1 MLFKSHYQKKV
12 VLDTSVILYDT
23 MAIKSFHK
31 TDIYI
36 PLPVIQE
43 IDTFKRDMGEKGRNA
58 RHFSRFMDTLRNQGA
73 LTQGV
78 FLEACQSYV
87 YVNML
92 SDYESHLAPI
102 LDNKKV
108 DNQILGM
115 ALFIQQYFPEA
126 SVELISKDINLRI
139 KSDVFGIKSKNY
151 DPDKVASVEDMY
163 SGVRKLNLSKEQLES
178 FFKLG
183 YLEVPKEKL
192 LANQYV
198 IMEVNPQENSNM
210 PTAHS
215 KDNSQENSNTPTT
228 HSQDNSQENSNTPTT
243 HSQDNSQENSNTPTA
258 HSKDNSQEN
267 SSMQTAH
274 SQDNSQENSNTPTTH
289 SQDNSQE
296 NSNTPTAHSKD
307 NSQENSSMPTA
318 ISQSKTENSSLSL
331 DSKANESQIGL
342 GRYDEKTSRIVPL
355 VANKTP
361 IWRLHPRNYEQSFAF
376 DALLNPDLHFVS
388 LLGKAGTGKTLLAL
402 AAGLYKTMDENLYK
416 RMLVCRPVYP
426 MGKDIGYLP
435 GDIEQKLNPWMQPVF
450 DSLDYIMHLGKK
462 TSRLSRDLVDQG
474 LLSIEPLAYIR
485 GRSIPHQYLIV
496 DEAQN
501 LTPHEIKTI
510 ITRAGTGTKVVL
522 TGDCYQIDNPY
533 IDASNSGLTYSIE
546 KFKGQDIFAHITLTK
561 GERSKLA
568 ELAANL
574 L

>member
-1 MLFKSHYQKKV
+1 MLFKSHYDKKV

-23 MAIKSFHK
+23 MAVKSFHE

-58 RHFSRFMDTLRNQGA
+58 RQFSRFMDTLRNQGA
-73 LTQGV
+73 LTKGV
-78 FLEACQSYV
+78 FLQDCKSYV

-92 SDYESHLAPI
+92 SDYESHLPPI

-115 ALFIQQYFPEA
+115 ALFIQQRFPKA
-126 SVELISKDINLRI
+126 LVELISKDINLRI
-139 KSDVFGIKSKNY
+139 KSDVFGVKSKNY
-151 DPDKVASVEDMY
+151 DPDKIASVEDMY
-163 SGVRKLNLSKEQLES
+163 SGIRKIEVEKEQLEE
-178 FFKLG
+178 FFKSGSLK
-183 YLEVPKEKL
+183 LKEEKL

-198 IMEVNPQENSNM
+198 LMESPTEVDWAEENQGEDIQTKNVQTSL
-210 PTAHS
+210 A
-215 KDNSQENSNTPTT
+215 K
-228 HSQDNSQENSNTPTT
+228 
-243 HSQDNSQENSNTPTA
+243 
-258 HSKDNSQEN
+258 
-267 SSMQTAH
+267 SSDKQM
-274 SQDNSQENSNTPTTH
+274 
-289 SQDNSQE
+289 
-296 NSNTPTAHSKD
+296 
-307 NSQENSSMPTA
+307 
-318 ISQSKTENSSLSL
+318 
-331 DSKANESQIGL
+331 GL
-342 GRYDEKTSRIVPL
+342 GRYDKKQDRVVPL
-355 VANKTP
+355 ISNKVP
-361 IWRLHPRNYEQSFAF
+361 IWRVHPRNYEQSFAF

-402 AAGLYKTMDENLYK
+402 AAGLYKTMDENTYK
-416 RMLVCRPVYP
+416 RMLVCRPVFP

-450 DSLDYIMHLGKK
+450 DSLEYIMGLGKK
-462 TSRLSRDLVDQG
+462 ASRITGDLVDQG

-485 GRSIPHQYLIV
+485 GRSIPNQYLIV

-546 KFKGQDIFAHITLTK
+546 KFKGQKIFAHITLKK